1 MFKRVI
7 PHLCLDISVMMLI
20 LFVIDRVN
28 EAMNFIGNDV
38 FDILLLV
45 YCLTAI
51 PTAVF
56 LIADN
61 RRRP

>member
-7 PHLCLDISVMMLI
+7 PHLSLVISVMMLV